1 MLNLDTYIVIHAL
14 QGSLK
19 GPRERLALPEI
30 EHPISIK
37 GASHGERD
45 SRKGAKMKT
54 LAISL
59 ILFGL
64 LTVASVAAVPAAS
77 PTLAVA
83 DAPAEV
89 EISEEFLCKLSQT
102 TAIVLPDSTPA
113 PNPAVAVCGACSG
126 YQCSNRNVGAF
137 CSGGYNPTTGEYPV
151 SGWCLDSQESAC
163 PSDGRPFCQC
173 LTEYQ

>member
-1 MLNLDTYIVIHAL
+1 
-14 QGSLK
+14 
-19 GPRERLALPEI
+19 
-30 EHPISIK
+30 
-37 GASHGERD
+37 
-45 SRKGAKMKT
+45 MKT

-64 LTVASVAAVPAAS
+64 LTVASVTAVSAAS

-89 EISEEFLCKLSQT
+89 ETSEEFLCKLSQT
-102 TAIVLPDSTPA
+102 TATVLPDSTPA
-113 PNPAVAVCGACSG
+113 PNQAVEVCGACSG
-126 YQCSNRNVGAF
+126 YQCSNRNVGAS
-137 CSGGYNPTTGEYPV
+137 CWDPESLPTGW
-151 SGWCLDSQESAC
+151 GWCLHSQESTC